1 MKKVYLIFLPEAIKK
16 DFVHHL
22 GVAYIQAYLK
32 KRGIESHQFIPKE
45 RMSIEECAERI
56 IDLDP
61 PIVGFTIYDYYYY
74 LVKLISKCIKK
85 KRKEYL

>member
-1 MKKVYLIFLPEAIKK
+1 MKKVYFIFLPEAIRK

-32 KRGIESHQFIPKE
+32 NKGIESYQFVPEE

-61 PIVGFTIYDYYYY
+61 P
-74 LVKLISKCIKK
+74 LV
-85 KRKEYL
+85 